1 MPRMPP
7 TLKIFEVQNRNN
19 IFRHTGDV
27 VQLVVSNGFQSL
39 DRYHRSCRT
48 PKNRAKTLTTKDKRS
63 LVYLQQKCHNFS
75 FYAAFRHPN
84 SPKKVLRP
92 PLAGKF
98 RRTHPQR
105 WLDGD
110 GDQVEMDDHATHT
123 ACRRGRCGARGI
135 PRRGSITSTNSCCGF
150 APSRKTEHY

>member
-1 MPRMPP
+1 MPP

-63 LVYLQQKCHNFS
+63 LVYLQRKCHNFS
-75 FYAAFRHPN
+75 CFAAFRFSEESASGLPP
-84 SPKKVLRP
+84 SP
-92 PLAGKF
+92 GKF
-98 RRTHPQR
+98 RRPSR
-105 WLDGD
+105 DGD
-110 GDQVEMDDHATHT
+110 GDGRSRHAHSMALPASRALRRSGNT
-123 ACRRGRCGARGI
+123 APWINHEHELLLR
-135 PRRGSITSTNSCCGF
+135 PRSFTKNR
-150 APSRKTEHY
+150 ALLV